1 MLPSAAPRRSAMS
14 TARGLPGQLTAFSP
28 GRIRSCA
35 FTVRHGGRPETADR
49 AVSAPRFLSCRFGAR
64 RRFGGFGRDILFA
77 FDPDVE
83 SVAEQAPGRRAGAGI
98 PGGLSLVAGRNQVL

>member
-35 FTVRHGGRPETADR
+35 FTVRHGGRPGTAARAGAGPRVFFCRFGGGRPETADR

-83 SVAEQAPGRRAGAGI
+83 SVAEQAP
-98 PGGLSLVAGRNQVL
+98 